1 MEYITKINKRTGQ
14 NHYYTVVPNKSA
26 QGGFFRKIIR
36 THRAFIR
43 HARVHAVYF
52 ISNAAKMR
60 LVLNFSIFRVIVYF
74 RCLAHQEIIVDA

>member
-43 HARVHAVYF
+43 HARVHKEKGGVRF
-52 ISNAAKMR
+52 LLEIKSMHGENIS
-60 LVLNFSIFRVIVYF
+60 
-74 RCLAHQEIIVDA
+74 